1 MTANCL
7 DRVGAIYASLKVTS
21 VNVTSHNTRNQRQS
35 IAPVTRVKFLVKH
48 KHGVSLDE
56 APLIEAFESASTRA
70 GVIAEFEE
78 YEPLSDRSAR
88 GGGQGYQLN
97 RAERLSKMIKT
108 LYERGEPFV
117 AMFPSTLAPALI
129 SKLTPDLVRVL
140 EESPQLHVSVEYEN
154 FLYLPLHNHHGTIEI
169 VGKRNSLASYK
180 RVEILERK
188 AASLGLLVTRQVY
201 LDSNRE
207 ILEYIL
213 DEGAVGPLR
222 RIPVTKLAIVITG
235 VYNCL
240 SSKPPV
246 NPYVI
251 TENAD
256 HTIVMVGVPEYLRVE
271 IEDAVSSI
279 TNWKPQGGYVLRFVN
294 AFKPYVEALL
304 RTLQP

>member
-1 MTANCL
+1 MTYECL
-7 DRVGAIYASLKVTS
+7 NRVAAIYASLKVIS
-21 VNVTSHNTRNQRQS
+21 VNVTSHNTRNQRK
-35 IAPVTRVKFLVKH
+35 IAASATRVKFLVKH

-56 APLIEAFESASTRA
+56 APLIEALESASTRA

-78 YEPLSDRSAR
+78 YEPLLDQSAKGDHR
-88 GGGQGYQLN
+88 GHQLG
-97 RAERLSKMIKT
+97 RAEHLSQLIAE
-108 LYERGEPFV
+108 LYDRGEPFV

-129 SKLTPDLVRVL
+129 SNLPPNLVKVL
-140 EESPQLHVSVEYEN
+140 EESPQLHVNVEYEN
-154 FLYLPLHNHHGTIEI
+154 LLYLPIHSHYGMIEI

-180 RVEILERK
+180 RVEILEKR
-188 AASLGLLVTRQVY
+188 AASLGLRVTRQVY

-213 DEGAVGPLR
+213 DEGAIGPLK

-240 SSKPPV
+240 SSNPPV
-246 NPYVI
+246 NPYII

-256 HTIVMVGVPEYLRVE
+256 HTIVMVNVPEQLRVE

-279 TNWKPQGGYVLRFVN
+279 TNWNPQGGYVSRFVN
-294 AFKPYVEALL
+294 AFRPYVETLL
-304 RTLQP
+304 RTLKP